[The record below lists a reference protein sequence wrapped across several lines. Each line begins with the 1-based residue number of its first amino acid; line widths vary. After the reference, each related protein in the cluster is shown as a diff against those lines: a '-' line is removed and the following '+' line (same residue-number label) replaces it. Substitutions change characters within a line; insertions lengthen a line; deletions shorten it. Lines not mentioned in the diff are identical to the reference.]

1 MGSPK
6 RETEAG
12 KHHRCHGHAAA
23 VAMALA
29 LTAVSAAEAFTQAIA
44 ISTQASDP
52 TAEVKETVT

>member
-1 MGSPK
+1 ML
-6 RETEAG
+6 
-12 KHHRCHGHAAA
+12 AA